1 MKYHHVKAKVMPH
14 GAKEETM
21 ELLVMAETFTD
32 CEAITNQYIG
42 QQFNE
47 FKVTDIKDAKVS
59 RVIDNG
65 EYDKYVMITAS
76 WLSVEDKIVK
86 ENVAI
91 MADSVQKAIEL
102 FDLQSEGMINAPT
115 VECVKTTKIN
125 DRIDDETQTEMF
137 KSFEINK
144 EL

>member
-14 GAKEETM
+14 GSKEETM

-32 CEAITNQYIG
+32 CEAITNEYIG

-65 EYDKYVMITAS
+65 EHDKYVMITAS

-86 ENVAI
+86 ENIAI

-125 DRIDDETQTEMF
+125 DRIDDETQTELF
-137 KSFEINK
+137 QSFEVTK
-144 EL
+144 QL